1 MSHIHLVL
9 EIFVLCTI
17 FFVHQGLADQL
28 TLNTHE
34 ENMDAS
40 SMLNSMKENPTN
52 SQYMD
57 CNFSSTDII
66 YMPQISYAQALPSK
80 NDDDTKYYFAVHLT
94 DDNDKGY
101 YGISANMDVYGHN
114 LNVGQLSAGAIWI
127 HNWEGDVNK
136 KLNTIIVG
144 WVVWP
149 YRFNDSRTHLF
160 TVWTKD
166 NHRSTGCVNLD
177 CPGFKVVKGSPIS
190 PGDIISPVF
199 GINRKR
205 QTITI
210 RVSKESSSGDWWL
223 YYGINGV
230 PIPVGYFPASLFDSL
245 STKAT
250 QISIGGHARSTK
262 NTIAPPMGSGAFAS
276 NPGQASSIHDIW
288 LIHKDRRSTPIGN
301 DARTKVTD
309 GKLYSASPIGRA
321 QFFYGGPGGKS

>member
-34 ENMDAS
+34 
-40 SMLNSMKENPTN
+40 
-52 SQYMD
+52 
-57 CNFSSTDII
+57 
-66 YMPQISYAQALPSK
+66 ISYAQALPSK

-94 DDNDKGY
+94 GDNDKGY

-190 PGDIISPVF
+190 PGDIISPIS
-199 GINRKR
+199 GISRKR

-230 PIPVGYFPASLFDSL
+230 PIRVGYFPASLFDSL

-276 NPGQASSIHDIW
+276 NPGQAASIHDIW